1 MWRAPVPGW
10 RHVGHVGHVGHAA
23 GHVRGG
29 GAAGTERLQRLVHSV
44 VHRWR
49 RVVGVLLK
57 ILCQNIKFSNT
68 FKNVFK
74 IFAASHLLRCDVTD
88 AVRCVLDTRGG
99 FHRGE
104 VILLFRVHEHLLYL
118 PLHRAPRLL
127 ERLSPLDVCR
137 LAALLQPPHGD
148 SCGLLLRRGG

>member
-1 MWRAPVPGW
+1 MASPCPRLATRGTRGTRGWTRARRRGCWNRETSTPGPL
-10 RHVGHVGHVGHAA
+10 RSAQVAA
-23 GHVRGG
+23 GCRCPPKNIM
-29 GAAGTERLQRLVHSV
+29 S
-44 VHRWR
+44 
-49 RVVGVLLK
+49 
-57 ILCQNIKFSNT
+57 NIKFSNT

-148 SCGLLLRRGG
+148 SCGLLLRRGGS